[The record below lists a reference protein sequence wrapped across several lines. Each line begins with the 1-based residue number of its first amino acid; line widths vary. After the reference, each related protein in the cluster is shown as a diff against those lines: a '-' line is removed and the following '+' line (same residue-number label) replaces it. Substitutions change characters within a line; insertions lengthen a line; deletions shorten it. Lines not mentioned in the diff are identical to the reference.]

1 MESIRVIVA
10 DDSDLMITGVRSL
23 IEKDYRF
30 RVVGLARCTDSL
42 VDVVRHRQ
50 PQIVLWGAGFHHSD
64 TLTTIEQLRTIAP
77 DAKRL
82 MVGSLTD
89 GILIRDLMRLGLDGY
104 LHKGDDLTLCLLD
117 ALVAM
122 SNGKVYL
129 STTARSA
136 YRTAVE
142 CDNRAKPSPLTAE
155 MRDVLRL
162 LAAGLSVHE
171 IANKLGIGK
180 KRVYRLRS
188 RLKSRFD
195 AKTNEHLI
203 QRAVSEGFVTPVSSS

>member
-1 MESIRVIVA
+1 M
-10 DDSDLMITGVRSL
+10 
-23 IEKDYRF
+23 
-30 RVVGLARCTDSL
+30 VG
-42 VDVVRHRQ
+42 HRQ
-50 PQIVLWGAGFHHSD
+50 PQIVLWGAGCHRSD
-64 TLTTIEQLRTIAP
+64 TLTTIEQLRETAP
-77 DAKRL
+77 NAKRL

-104 LHKGDDLTLCLLD
+104 LHKADDLTLCLLD

-122 SNGKVYL
+122 SNGKTYL

-136 YRTAVE
+136 YRVAVE
-142 CDNRAKPSPLTAE
+142 CDNRMQPSPLTDE
-155 MRDVLRL
+155 MQAVLRL
-162 LAAGLSVHE
+162 LAGGHSVHE

-203 QRAVSEGFVTPVSSS
+203 QRAVAEGFVTLVSPP